1 MPRGKVTG
9 KPSGN
14 PARQLL
20 FSKALRQQKHPPAKD
35 SPPHPHTITGNM
47 EECPQGASTDR
58 ILQEISVVGR
68 KLEGMDSAM
77 MALTAETR
85 SMRLEIVGF
94 QSQISRL
101 DQRVT
106 TVETQVASWTDNGQ
120 ELMHLRSKLT
130 DLEDRSRR
138 NNIRLMGFLEGIE
151 GTDLISSLRDTLP
164 KLTDI
169 TFDPPL
175 KFERMDRLGPK
186 RQDEKGRPR
195 SIIAC
200 LLRHG
205 QARQLLQTARAQGPL
220 RLGTM
225 EIRLSADFSK
235 ETVDRRRA
243 FLSLRPR
250 LRHLDVKFGLFEP
263 ARMWITK
270 NGESRTS
277 FDPEDLRK
285 FLDKLQEQ
293 ANPMETTTLTLQ
305 DIRGVSSGTSHPET
319 AFNPEGGTTMDP
331 HSRGRDLERLT
342 KSHDDRGQVLQA
354 VAMYTQMS
362 DRDKSRSP
370 LKPTVAPI

>member
-1 MPRGKVTG
+1 MAEG
-9 KPSGN
+9 S
-14 PARQLL
+14 
-20 FSKALRQQKHPPAKD
+20 
-35 SPPHPHTITGNM
+35 
-47 EECPQGASTDR
+47 QGASMDR
-58 ILQEISVVGR
+58 ILQEILAVGR
-68 KLEGMDSAM
+68 KLEGMDSTM
-77 MALTAETR
+77 VALTAETR
-85 SMRLEIVGF
+85 SMRLEIAGF
-94 QSQISRL
+94 QSQISGL

-106 TVETQVASWTDNGQ
+106 TLETQVASWTDSGQ

-138 NNIRLMGFLEGIE
+138 NNIRLLRFPEGTE
-151 GTDLISSLRDTLP
+151 GTDLLSYLRDILP

-175 KFERMDRLGPK
+175 EFERVHRLGPK
-186 RQDEKGRPR
+186 RQDGKGRLR

-220 RLGTM
+220 RLGTL

-270 NGESRTS
+270 NHR
-277 FDPEDLRK
+277 L
-285 FLDKLQEQ
+285 
-293 ANPMETTTLTLQ
+293 
-305 DIRGVSSGTSHPET
+305 SST
-319 AFNPEGGTTMDP
+319 
-331 HSRGRDLERLT
+331 
-342 KSHDDRGQVLQA
+342 
-354 VAMYTQMS
+354 
-362 DRDKSRSP
+362 RS
-370 LKPTVAPI
+370 T